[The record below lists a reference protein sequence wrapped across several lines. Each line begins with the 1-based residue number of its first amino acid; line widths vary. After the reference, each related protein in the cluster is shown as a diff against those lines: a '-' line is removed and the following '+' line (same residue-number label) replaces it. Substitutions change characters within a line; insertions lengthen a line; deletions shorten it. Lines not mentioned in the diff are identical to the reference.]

1 MACKVKEYIDRSV
14 VTMDGSS
21 TVRAAAEAMASQNTG
36 SMVVLDSGRVA
47 GFFTER
53 DLLSRVVAR
62 GHDPGEIRLREVTT
76 CDLITISYDSSCKE
90 ALELM
95 RKNAC
100 RHLLAYDNER
110 FIGVLS
116 IRDLAQGVGEKHAA
130 RDVIVNLLGGFTL
143 ILAVGIIALLAFQ
156 VPKMFEVV
164 RRVME

>member
-1 MACKVKEYIDRSV
+1 MACKVTEFIDRSV
-14 VTMDGSS
+14 VTMDCNS
-21 TVRAAAEAMASQNTG
+21 TVRAAAEAMVSQNTG

-53 DLLSRVVAR
+53 DLLSRVVAK
-62 GHDPGEIRLREVTT
+62 GHDANEISLKEVIT

-95 RKNAC
+95 KKNTC
-100 RHLLAYDNER
+100 RHLLAYDNQT

-130 RDVIVNLLGGFTL
+130 RDLVVNLLGGLTM
-143 ILAVGIIALLAFQ
+143 ILAIGIIALLASQ

-164 RRVME
+164 RRVVE